1 MRYVHYVILYPIP
14 ILVGQMDIYI
24 YIKYG
29 CAFQLVSD
37 MTSPYMWDITS
48 CSSPKSKHIPILN
61 LLHATLRQFNIANS

>member
-1 MRYVHYVILYPIP
+1 MSIMSYYIQFPFL
-14 ILVGQMDIYI
+14 LAKWIYI